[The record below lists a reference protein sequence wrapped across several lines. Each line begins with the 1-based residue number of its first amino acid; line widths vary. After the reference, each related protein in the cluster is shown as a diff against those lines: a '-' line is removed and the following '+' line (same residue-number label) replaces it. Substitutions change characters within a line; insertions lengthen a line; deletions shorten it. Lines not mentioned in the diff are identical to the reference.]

1 MNELDLLTRF
11 RAEVPHGVSPHA
23 EHLLRTGMLQN
34 HSSQRH
40 GFNPPRKPLLK
51 HGVASRRPIWR
62 FALVIPV
69 AAGLAAAALLAAIP
83 AGRPPAALTVKLL
96 ADRAA
101 AAALSGPSVPAGQW
115 IYRQVRYKSFDSGP
129 HGDQHRAFTENLWF
143 TAAGKE
149 GYAGNEI
156 VSMTFG
162 LPAELSY
169 ARLSSLP
176 ADPAALE
183 RYLAG
188 LDAGGA
194 GAPSSPLARSGLVFD
209 YITAMLWEYQL
220 PPRLTAELYH
230 ALADTPGATVDPHA
244 TDAAGRPGV
253 AFVLSGDGYW
263 ESELILSPSGYRFMG
278 LSSAIDN
285 SAPGGTNSQSAF
297 AILRTAFVTRPG
309 DVP

>member
-11 RAEVPHGVSPHA
+11 RAEVPHSVSPHA
-23 EHLLRTGMLQN
+23 EHLLRTGMLQD
-34 HSSQRH
+34 HSAQRH
-40 GFNPPRKPLLK
+40 GFNPLRKPRVK
-51 HGVASRRPIWR
+51 HGVASRRPIWQ
-62 FALVIPV
+62 FALVTPL
-69 AAGLAAAALLAAIP
+69 AAGLAAAAVLAAIP
-83 AGRPPAALTVKLL
+83 GGSPPAALTVKLL

-115 IYRQVRYKSFDSGP
+115 IYRQVRYKSFDTGP
-129 HGDQHRAFTENLWF
+129 QGNQHQAFTENLWF

-149 GYAGNEI
+149 GYAGGHY

-188 LDAGGA
+188 LDAG
-194 GAPSSPLARSGLVFD
+194 APSTPLARSGLVFD

-230 ALADTPGATVDPHA
+230 ALADTPGVTVDPHA

-263 ESELILSPSGYRFMG
+263 DSELVLSPSGYRFMG
-278 LSSAIDN
+278 LSSAVDN
-285 SAPGGTNSQSAF
+285 PTPGRVTHQSAF
-297 AILRTAFVTRPG
+297 AILRTALVARPG

>member
-40 GFNPPRKPLLK
+40 GFNPPRKPLVK
-51 HGVASRRPIWR
+51 HGFARPRPVWR
-62 FALVIPV
+62 FALVTPV
-69 AAGLAAAALLAAIP
+69 AAGLATAAVLAAIP
-83 AGRPPAALTVKLL
+83 GGSPPAALTVRLL

-115 IYRQVRYKSFDSGP
+115 IYRQVRYKSFDKGP

-143 TAAGKE
+143 TAAGKP

-156 VSMTFG
+156 VSMTIG
-162 LPAELSY
+162 LSPALSY
-169 ARLSSLP
+169 TRLSSLP

-188 LDAGGA
+188 LGA
-194 GAPSSPLARSGLVFD
+194 GAPSSPLTRSGLVFY
-209 YITAMLWEYQL
+209 YITGML
-220 PPRLTAELYH
+220 
-230 ALADTPGATVDPHA
+230 
-244 TDAAGRPGV
+244 
-253 AFVLSGDGYW
+253 
-263 ESELILSPSGYRFMG
+263 
-278 LSSAIDN
+278 
-285 SAPGGTNSQSAF
+285 
-297 AILRTAFVTRPG
+297 
-309 DVP
+309 